1 MEKTVRHP
9 LFGDITYSR
18 SRRARRITLSVR
30 PPGRIRLSYPITVS
44 RKAAEAFL
52 EERTQWLERTLAR
65 IRQQWP
71 ATVMKP
77 GQLVRGRKLV
87 FEPSTAGTVKCRIT
101 PDGITIVYPETLS
114 ADSPQVQEAS
124 RKAAERVLVEEGR
137 RIFPEL
143 VRPLAD
149 RHGLEY
155 RSVTVRCARTRWGS
169 CSARDDISLN
179 AYLLLLPKHL
189 IEYVIIHELCHTRH
203 KDHSARFHA
212 LADELLGGNEK
223 ALRRELRSY
232 RPGF

>member
-30 PPGRIRLSYPITVS
+30 PPGRIRLSYPATVS

-65 IRQQWP
+65 MRQQWP
-71 ATVMKP
+71 ATVMKQ
-77 GQLVRGRKLV
+77 GQLIRGRKLNFV
-87 FEPSTAGTVKCRIT
+87 PSATGIVRCRIT
-101 PDGITIVYPETLS
+101 PDTVTVAYPETLS
-114 ADSPQVQEAS
+114 ADSPQVQETA
-124 RKAAERVLVEEGR
+124 RKAAGHVLVEEGR
-137 RIFPEL
+137 RVFPEL
-143 VRPLAD
+143 VRLLAA
-149 RHGLEY
+149 RCGLEY

-179 AYLLLLPKHL
+179 AYLLLLPQHL

-212 LADELLGGNEK
+212 LTDELLDGKEK